1 VVFFLYYRK
10 VDLDM
15 EERTYKVMGR
25 SGALNIAFGVISIV
39 AGTAAGILLIIS
51 GAKLLQNRS
60 KIMF

>member
-1 VVFFLYYRK
+1 
-10 VDLDM
+10 M

-25 SGALNIAFGVISIV
+25 SGALNIAFGGISIV
-39 AGTAAGILLIIS
+39 AGTAAGIFLIIS